1 MREEQVVGPKRSS
14 KHESNNT
21 TAGITKWYDRKGNK
35 TTKGAK
41 DGLKREKPTIK
52 QGLALEKS
60 KPIKNGKLENSSC
73 YKKSRISGRMHR
85 QVSRPWQTHEQQT
98 SFWRT
103 QEVEHAQRPGTTN
116 LYPSNTRVVGHGS
129 EVRASMIWR

>member
-1 MREEQVVGPKRSS
+1 MGPKRSS

-21 TAGITKWYDRKGNK
+21 TAGIAKWYDRKGNK

-41 DGLKREKPTIK
+41 DGLKKEKPTIK

-60 KPIKNGKLENSSC
+60 KPIKNGKSENSSC

-85 QVSRPWQTHEQQT
+85 RVSRPWQMHKQQI

-103 QEVEHAQRPGTTN
+103 QEVEHAQSPGTTN
-116 LYPSNTRVVGHGS
+116 LYPANTRVVGHGS
-129 EVRASMIWR
+129 EVKSSMIWR